1 MLEEWRFSQFRR
13 SFSILSPVLSANL
26 IHFLS
31 HRTIMKAKR
40 RSQSSRQSL
49 QYQQLEDRRVMAA
62 GIDRTPIVNL
72 PNNKNVATNS
82 GFELSTNGINN
93 IYQDQNV
100 QGWNVIAGGGSTMK
114 IFPAGSTARGKV
126 LQIDHVAGQRDGI
139 FQDFEVRAF
148 RSHLI
153 SFDLRASTVS
163 PTADAQTNDVEVL
176 WNGVSIGEFRPTDVF
191 RRYKVMAEG
200 TASTVGTLTFREVD
214 AQGAPSDDG
223 VGAQIDNV
231 HVVQLT
237 SDSARNGAFED
248 GTTVGSNSTIS
259 GWLKRGGI
267 PFSILGSGAP
277 SGGKFLNL
285 DGDATKIDLIKQ
297 SFSAIPGETYIIS
310 FAAKLDPSRVRGGI
324 SDQIRVRFGDT
335 FAGTVRGNNQW
346 HRYHIVVKASTAQN
360 EIVLREAGTKE
371 NQLDTGDGKGP
382 WIDDIRFTR
391 VTAEWELSVDLNG
404 GNSGTS
410 RDAIYTEGDLSKA
423 VLGQDLV
430 VFNRTRASLTGAKIV
445 LTNAMNGSNESIAV
459 NITGT
464 SIRSFFD
471 AAKKTLLL
479 SGNDTAANY
488 QKVLSTLTYRNVG
501 ENPTGGT
508 RVIRISV
515 QDQGAAS
522 NVANLNVNVVPVNDT
537 PAIQPIA
544 DSAIT
549 AGTQFVLQV
558 QASDAE
564 NQQLFYSISSLG
576 TAKAAGENGPTISPT
591 GEIRW
596 TPGQGGDL
604 NVVVTVR
611 DTQGGNTQ
619 ELFKLTSLLNAPLN
633 GFVPFSG
640 NRQLSFVTPSARNGV
655 YTAPPAL
662 TINTSKTYEAILA
675 TDLGDLRLELYDD
688 KTPITVNNFVALARD
703 GYFDGL
709 NFHRVINDLTNRFV
723 AQGGDPRGT
732 GTGGPGYQ
740 FADEFDATLN
750 FSGSGV
756 LAMANSGPGT
766 NGSQF
771 FITYSPQTH
780 LNNKHTI
787 FGRLVAGASVMD
799 QFKSTATSSERVI
812 IRKVTINES

>member
-1 MLEEWRFSQFRR
+1 
-13 SFSILSPVLSANL
+13 
-26 IHFLS
+26 
-31 HRTIMKAKR
+31 MKAKR
-40 RSQSSRQSL
+40 RSQSSRQTL

-72 PNNKNVATNS
+72 PNNKNVSLNS
-82 GFELSTNGINN
+82 GFELSTGGINN

-100 QGWNVIAGGGSTMK
+100 AAWNVIAGGGSTMK

-139 FQDFEVRAF
+139 FQDFDVKAF
-148 RSHLI
+148 KNHLI
-153 SFDLRASTVS
+153 SFDLRASEAGS
-163 PTADAQTNDVEVL
+163 TADIKTNDVEVL
-176 WNGVSIGEFRPTDVF
+176 WNGESIGVFRPTDVF
-191 RRYKVMAEG
+191 RRYKVLAEG
-200 TASTVGTLTFREVD
+200 SASIVGSLTFREVD
-214 AQGAPSDDG
+214 VQGSPSDDG
-223 VGAQIDNV
+223 VGAQLDNV

-237 SDSARNGAFED
+237 SDSVHNGDFED
-248 GTTVGSNSTIS
+248 GTVGTNSTIS
-259 GWLKRGGI
+259 GWQKLGGI
-267 PFSILGSGAP
+267 PFAIIGSGAP
-277 SGGKFLNL
+277 SGAKFLCL
-285 DGDATKIDLIKQ
+285 DSDATKIDLIKQ
-297 SFSAIPGETYIIS
+297 TFSTIAGETYIIS

-324 SDQIRVRFGDT
+324 SDQIRVRFGDS
-335 FAGTVRGNNQW
+335 FAGTVRANNQW
-346 HRYHIVVKASTAQN
+346 HRYHIVVKASDTDN
-360 EIVLREAGTKE
+360 ELVFREAGTK
-371 NQLDTGDGKGP
+371 NGQLDTGDGKGP
-382 WIDDIRFTR
+382 LIDDIRFTR
-391 VTAEWELSVDLNG
+391 VTSDWELGVDLNG
-404 GNSGTS
+404 ANAGTS
-410 RDAIYTEGDLSKA
+410 RDVIYTEGDLSKA
-423 VLGQDLV
+423 VLSQDLT
-430 VFNRTRASLTGAKIV
+430 VFNRTRASLTSAKLV
-445 LTNAMNGSNESIAV
+445 LTNALNGNNESMAV
-459 NITGT
+459 NTTGT
-464 SIRSFFD
+464 SIQSLYY
-471 AAKKTLLL
+471 AAKKTLFLT
-479 SGNDTAANY
+479 GKDTVANY
-488 QKVLSTLTYRNVG
+488 QKVLSTLTYQNVG
-501 ENPTGGT
+501 ENPTSGT
-508 RVIRISV
+508 RVIRVSV

-522 NVANLNVNVVPVNDT
+522 NVANLSVNVVPVNDT
-537 PAIQPIA
+537 PAIQPIP
-544 DSAIT
+544 DSSIT

-564 NQQLFYSISSLG
+564 NQQLFYSISSTG
-576 TAKAAGENGPTISPT
+576 TAKAAGEIGPTISPS

-604 NVVVTVR
+604 NIVVTVR
-611 DTQGGNTQ
+611 DTQGGTTQ
-619 ELFKLTSLLNAPLN
+619 ELFKLTSLLNAPLS

-640 NRQLSFVTPSARNGV
+640 NRQLSFVTPSARNNV
-655 YTAPPAL
+655 YTTAPTM

-688 KTPITVNNFVALARD
+688 KAPITVNNFVALARD

-709 NFHRVINDLTNRFV
+709 NFHRVINDVANRFM

-740 FADEFDATLN
+740 FADEFNATLN